1 MRALILVAGAVL
13 TLSACNANDADNES
27 LNVDNLAVEN
37 LVVNDPAAMNGV
49 TTDANGVTNSDTA
62 NLVVEDLTTNDADT
76 NLANGM

>member
-1 MRALILVAGAVL
+1 MRALILVAGAALSV
-13 TLSACNANDADNES
+13 SACGDTDADNEA

-37 LVVNDPAAMNGV
+37 LVVNDPAAMNGM
-49 TTDANGVTNSDTA
+49 TDANGMTNSDTA